1 MSLRASLDLIAM
13 VRPEGGTAA
22 IEHEIL
28 AERAASLGAAEQRVV
43 KAIEALASA
52 SDDRDFCLA
61 DARKVVWE
69 YFVQRELV
77 GFRKHADVIQDLSI
91 PGEVLAGLG
100 AMGKATA

>member
-1 MSLRASLDLIAM
+1 MIRLEIESSTPRALKRQI
-13 VRPEGGTAA
+13 
-22 IEHEIL
+22 
-28 AERAASLGAAEQRVV
+28 AEQLGV
-43 KAIEALASA
+43 KDGDVFEVQGFLG
-52 SDDRDFCLA
+52 LA

-100 AMGKATA
+100 AISKSPR